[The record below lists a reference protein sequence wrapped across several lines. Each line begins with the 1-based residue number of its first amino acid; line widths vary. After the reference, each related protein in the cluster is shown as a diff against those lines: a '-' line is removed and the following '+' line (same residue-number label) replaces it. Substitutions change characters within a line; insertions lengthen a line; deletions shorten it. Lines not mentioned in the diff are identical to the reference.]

1 MRKRHY
7 ACGCAECARL
17 DLAFV
22 GEGIQ
27 LGLPLPP
34 PPTSGGGHRSGF
46 QLIRR
51 SRDDLAHVH
60 G

>member
-34 PPTSGGGHRSGF
+34 PQHPAAVIAPVSNS
-46 QLIRR
+46 
-51 SRDDLAHVH
+51 
-60 G
+60 